1 MMTGMPTC
9 TVAST
14 YVFPGI
20 YQEKITIQSNR
31 NTGSMVF
38 TRLSNAYPLVK
49 GGQGRTRQAIK
60 NGVEI
65 WGWIMLACVL
75 AALAILATPGCCK
88 PNLNKPTDII
98 GN

>member
-1 MMTGMPTC
+1 MELGT
-9 TVAST
+9 SR
-14 YVFPGI
+14 YVGV
-20 YQEKITIQSNR
+20 SNKR
-31 NTGSMVF
+31 QY
-38 TRLSNAYPLVK
+38 YPLVK